1 MTCRELTELV
11 VAYLDGELPPERAT
25 ECRGHLR
32 VCAACRSLADQ
43 HARLRDALV
52 ELPAVEPPPALWAQI
67 NARLGAEEI
76 AASERPA
83 WRRALAR
90 WASGLRPIATPA
102 ALALSAGAV
111 ALGVVHLRGS
121 SGTGT
126 AALTDVAARA
136 TPAPTPVPVEPP
148 PVVVAVGRDALDEA
162 ADRDG
167 AADARFRAVTAD
179 LLALARAEAAGWPA
193 SRAKRFARDV
203 ERREQAVLAAAPGR
217 DRERA
222 WHELTS
228 FLERAALGE
237 QVASR

>member
-1 MTCRELTELV
+1 
-11 VAYLDGELPPERAT
+11 
-25 ECRGHLR
+25 
-32 VCAACRSLADQ
+32 
-43 HARLRDALV
+43 
-52 ELPAVEPPPALWAQI
+52 
-67 NARLGAEEI
+67 
-76 AASERPA
+76 
-83 WRRALAR
+83 
-90 WASGLRPIATPA
+90 
-102 ALALSAGAV
+102 
-111 ALGVVHLRGS
+111 
-121 SGTGT
+121 
-126 AALTDVAARA
+126 
-136 TPAPTPVPVEPP
+136 
-148 PVVVAVGRDALDEA
+148 VVAVGRDALDEA

-179 LLALARAEAAGWPA
+179 LLALARAEAAAWPA